1 MAKHQWPSKLGVL
14 APACALAIAYF
25 LTARAGLL
33 LSLSGSNASPVW
45 IPAGIALAGM
55 VHYGRSIW
63 PAIWLA
69 SFAVELVSQQADS
82 FSKAILAL
90 AISIGAPLEAVIG
103 TTLIRMHADFSP
115 SLEKKEDVARLL
127 ILGGPVACVISATL
141 SIGLMSSLGVIHV
154 QDAGAHWLAWWFGDT
169 FGVLIFAPILLLWLQ
184 KENSTLKRRLLVTLP
199 GLASFILAVISHY
212 YLVQA
217 DQKQI
222 KEDVRQQGV
231 QLRWSTFNQVQGITN
246 AVSALALLFEGSKV
260 ITPKDFERYAS
271 QFRNFHRDISGLGWA
286 PYVDKASRSNFEHW
300 ASLLLEKDYQIR
312 ETLGQLQIPASERDF
327 YVPVLYVTPN
337 TDVTRAAQGF
347 DLYSNDIRRSAIL
360 ESMRKGD
367 LTLTAPITLVG
378 NYGKGAICIAP
389 VYSSPPQSANSD
401 QARQIMGF
409 VVGSVQIGN
418 LIDRL
423 SQDINLELFHIEIF
437 DITEPEQPEALFIS
451 RQSAPDNPLQ
461 DMFTQTMQ
469 MDISGRV
476 WRISITP
483 THLFIKQDA
492 SITPWIALILAV
504 LFGSLL
510 TAVLLLET
518 AHTVKIEKAVIDQ
531 SQRLVKAETRYQ
543 ELFTGLKQ
551 VIFQA
556 DKSYQ
561 WRVLNPAWNGLTGE
575 NPEDAVGREMFH
587 YFHPDDCDKLRD
599 ALQKIARLEESSLF
613 LELRLNA
620 LQLERAPWVEVHLQR
635 SKDASGKLDGYSGF
649 IADISERKRLDIL
662 KTEFISTVSHEL
674 RTPLTAI
681 NGSLAL
687 LDSGRLGLLPDQ
699 ARQMLHIA
707 YSNCERLLRLINDLL
722 DIQKIE
728 SGGLEFSFERLD
740 LRDLIGEALSANQ
753 QLAEK
758 ASVTLAFEPPASP
771 ALVKADRDR
780 LRQVLDNLISNAI
793 KFSPADKTVSL
804 TLNAHAHYWEVS
816 VQDQGPGVPPEFRNK
831 IFQKFAQ
838 ADSSDTRLKG
848 GTGLGLS
855 ISREIVQRHHGQ
867 IGYHSEPNCGATFYF
882 RLHAL
887 TNGAVW
893 EAQASS

>member
-1 MAKHQWPSKLGVL
+1 M
-14 APACALAIAYF
+14 
-25 LTARAGLL
+25 L
-33 LSLSGSNASPVW
+33 LSLPGSNASPVW

-55 VHYGRSIW
+55 IHYGRNIW

-82 FSKAILAL
+82 FSKVMLAL
-90 AISIGAPLEAVIG
+90 AISVGAPLQAFIG
-103 TTLIRMHADFSP
+103 AALIRMRANFSP

-127 ILGGPVACVISATL
+127 ILGGPVACVTSATI
-141 SIGLMSSLGVIHV
+141 SITLMTSLGVIHIR
-154 QDAGAHWLAWWFGDT
+154 DAGAHWLAWWFGDT
-169 FGVLIFAPILLLWLQ
+169 FGVLIFTPILLLWLR

-199 GLASFILAVISHY
+199 GLASFSLAVISHY

-217 DQKQI
+217 DQKQV
-222 KEDVRQQGV
+222 KEDVHQQGV

-246 AVSALALLFEGSKV
+246 AVSALALLFEGAKV
-260 ITPKDFERYAS
+260 IVPQDFERYAS
-271 QFRNFHRDISGLGWA
+271 QFRNFHHDISGMGWA
-286 PYVDKASRSNFEHW
+286 PYIDKANRSHFEHW
-300 ASLLLEKDYQIR
+300 ASLLLEKEYQIH
-312 ETLGQLQIPASERDF
+312 ETLGQQQIPASERNF

-337 TDVTRAAQGF
+337 NELTRAAQGF
-347 DLYSNDIRRSAIL
+347 DLYSNEIRRNAIL
-360 ESMRKGD
+360 KAMHNGD

-389 VYSSPPQSANSD
+389 VYSTPPQTSNSD
-401 QARQIMGF
+401 EARQVMGF
-409 VVGSVQIGN
+409 IVGSVQIGN

-437 DITEPEQPEALFIS
+437 DITDPEQPEALFIS
-451 RQSAPDNPLQ
+451 RQSAPDNPLE
-461 DMFTQTMQ
+461 DMFTQTLQ
-469 MDISGRV
+469 MEISGRV

-483 THLFIKQDA
+483 TRLFIKQNA
-492 SITPWIALILAV
+492 SVTPWIALILAV
-504 LFGSLL
+504 LFSSLL

-531 SQRLVKAETRYQ
+531 SQRLEKAETRYQ

-551 VIFQA
+551 VIFQV
-556 DKSYQ
+556 DKAYQ
-561 WRVLNPAWNGLTGE
+561 WQVLNPAWSGLTGE
-575 NPEDAVGREMFH
+575 TPENAIGREMFH
-587 YFHPDDCDKLRD
+587 YIHPDDCDKLRE
-599 ALQKIARLEESSLF
+599 ALQKISRLEESSLF

-620 LQLERAPWVEVHLQR
+620 LQLERAPWVEIHLQR
-635 SKDASGKLDGYSGF
+635 SKDATGKMDGYSGF

-662 KTEFISTVSHEL
+662 KNEFISTVSHEL

-699 ARQMLHIA
+699 AKQMLHIA

-728 SGGLEFSFERLD
+728 SGGLEFSFERAD
-740 LRDLIGEALSANQ
+740 LRDLIEEALNANR

-758 ASVTLAFEPPASP
+758 ASVTLVFATPESP

-793 KFSPADKTVSL
+793 KFSPADEAVTL
-804 TLNAHAHYWEVS
+804 TLNAHAHYWEVA

-867 IGYHSEPNCGATFYF
+867 IGYHSEANCGATFYF

-887 TNGAVW
+887 TNGATW
-893 EAQASS
+893 DAQACRSAGGGNIPVERTFL